1 MCHHAAM
8 AIPEPSFSVGIE
20 EEYLLVDKESRD
32 LKSEPPPA
40 LLAKCEEALH
50 GQVSPEFLRS
60 QIEVGTKVCKSV
72 HEARDDLV
80 HLRSTVGGIADEF
93 DLALIASS
101 THPFA
106 HWQSQ
111 QHTDKERYNLLA
123 QDLQQVVRRL
133 VICGMHVHVGIEDDE
148 LRIDLLNQATY
159 FLPHLLALS
168 TSSPFWQGAPTGL
181 KSYRLSI
188 FDELPRTGLPHSF
201 SSYSEYERTI
211 ELLVNAGLIEDAS
224 KIWWDMRPSGR
235 FPTLE
240 MRITDVC
247 PLVEDSVAIAA
258 LFQCILRLLYRL
270 RRKNQRWRQYPPL
283 LIRENRWRAQR
294 YGVEQGMVDFGKGAI
309 IPFSEL
315 LEELFEL
322 VAEDADHFG
331 TTAEVQ
337 HARTILKRGTSADR
351 QLARFEEAKALG
363 GDDHAA
369 LVAVVDEIV
378 EETMRLPET
387 TKP

>member
-1 MCHHAAM
+1 M
-8 AIPEPSFSVGIE
+8 AIQEPSFSIGIE

-32 LKSEPPPA
+32 LTPEPPAA
-40 LLAKCEEALH
+40 LLAKCEEALR

-72 HEARDDLV
+72 QEARDDLV
-80 HLRSTVGGIADEF
+80 HLRSTVGGIASEF
-93 DLALIASS
+93 GLAPIASS

-106 HWQSQ
+106 QWQSQ
-111 QHTDKERYNLLA
+111 HHTDKERYNVLA
-123 QDLQQVVRRL
+123 KDLQHVARRL

-148 LRIDLLNQATY
+148 LRIDLLSQAAY

-168 TSSPFWQGAPTGL
+168 TSSPFWQGTQTGL
-181 KSYRLSI
+181 KSYRLSV

-211 ELLVNAGLIEDAS
+211 ELLVSAGLIEDAS
-224 KIWWDMRPSGR
+224 KIWWDMRPSAR

-247 PLVEDSVAIAA
+247 PLVEDAVAIAA
-258 LFQCILRLLYRL
+258 LYQSILRLLYRL
-270 RRKNQRWRQYPPL
+270 RRQNQRWRQYPPL

-309 IPFSEL
+309 VPFDEL

-322 VAEDADHFG
+322 VADDAEYFG

-337 HARTILKRGTSADR
+337 HARNILKRGTSADR
-351 QLARFEEAKALG
+351 QLARFGEAKALG
-363 GDDHAA
+363 GSDHAA

-378 EETMRLPET
+378 EETMTLPET
-387 TKP
+387 KTKT

>member
-1 MCHHAAM
+1 M
-8 AIPEPSFSVGIE
+8 AIPEPSFSIGIE

-40 LLAKCEEALH
+40 LLAKCEEALR

-72 HEARDDLV
+72 QEARDDLV

-93 DLALIASS
+93 GLALIASS

-111 QHTDKERYNLLA
+111 HHTDKERYNLLA

-148 LRIDLLNQATY
+148 LRIDLLSQATY

-181 KSYRLSI
+181 KSYRLSV

-211 ELLVNAGLIEDAS
+211 ELLVSAGLIEDAS
-224 KIWWDMRPSGR
+224 KIWWDMRPSAR

-247 PLVEDSVAIAA
+247 PLVEDTVAIAA
-258 LFQCILRLLYRL
+258 LYQCILRLLYRL

-309 IPFSEL
+309 VPFGEL

-363 GDDHAA
+363 GTDHAA
-369 LVAVVDEIV
+369 LIAVVDEIV
-378 EETMRLPET
+378 EETMTLPEA
-387 TKP
+387 TKKN